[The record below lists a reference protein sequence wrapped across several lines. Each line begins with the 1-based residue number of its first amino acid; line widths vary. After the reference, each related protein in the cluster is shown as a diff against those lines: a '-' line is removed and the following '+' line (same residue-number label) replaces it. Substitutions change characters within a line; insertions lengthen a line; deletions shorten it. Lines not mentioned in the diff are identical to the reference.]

1 MENTKVIVL
10 FHALGQSSF
19 KYEEIAQKFNSLEE
33 LMESDILT
41 EIPNREKS
49 LTQLWEAAHTE
60 IPEELKAE
68 DVSQTEER
76 LQEEETL
83 QTY

>member
-1 MENTKVIVL
+1 MEKSIVL
-10 FHALGQSSF
+10 FHAFGQSTF
-19 KYEEIAQKFNSLEE
+19 YPEAVLQYGSLENLIASE
-33 LMESDILT
+33 TLAGV
-41 EIPNREKS
+41 PNREKS
-49 LTQLWEAAHTE
+49 LTQLWDAAQSLASQS
-60 IPEELKAE
+60 EEAE